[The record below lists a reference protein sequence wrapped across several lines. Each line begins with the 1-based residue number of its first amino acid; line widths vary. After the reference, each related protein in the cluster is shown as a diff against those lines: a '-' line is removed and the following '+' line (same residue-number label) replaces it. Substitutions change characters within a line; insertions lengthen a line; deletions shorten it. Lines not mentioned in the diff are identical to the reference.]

1 MALFTEFEKKENLT
15 DPQKNLIYICNK
27 FQQLGGKIKW
37 FKEKPLR
44 VEIEIQCNNL
54 VFGTDPNNS
63 LGITGLDLFSI
74 HEKIFYPCENDSIE
88 EYFKT
93 ILEYLDLQ

>member
-1 MALFTEFEKKENLT
+1 MDLFKEFEKKENLT
-15 DPQKNLIYICNK
+15 DSQKNIIYICNK

-44 VEIEIQCNNL
+44 VEIEIQDSNL
-54 VFGTDPNNS
+54 VFGSDSNNS
-63 LGITGLDLFSI
+63 LGVAGLDLFSI
-74 HEKIFYPCENDSIE
+74 YEKIFYPYENDSIE

-93 ILEYLDLQ
+93 ILEYLNLQ

>member
-15 DPQKNLIYICNK
+15 DPQKNLVYICNK

-44 VEIEIQCNNL
+44 VEIEIQCSNL
-54 VFGTDPNNS
+54 VFGSDSNSS
-63 LGITGLDLFSI
+63 LGIVGIDLFSI
-74 HEKIFYPCENDSIE
+74 HSKEFYPCENDSIE

-93 ILEYLDLQ
+93 ILEYLNL

>member
-1 MALFTEFEKKENLT
+1 MASFAEFEKKENLT
-15 DPQKNLIYICNK
+15 DSQKNIIYICNK

-44 VEIEIQCNNL
+44 VEIVIQCINL
-54 VFGTDPNNS
+54 VFGLDPNNS
-63 LGITGLDLFSI
+63 LGIVGIDLFSI
-74 HEKIFYPCENDSIE
+74 HSKEFYPYENDSIE

-93 ILEYLDLQ
+93 ILEYLNLQ